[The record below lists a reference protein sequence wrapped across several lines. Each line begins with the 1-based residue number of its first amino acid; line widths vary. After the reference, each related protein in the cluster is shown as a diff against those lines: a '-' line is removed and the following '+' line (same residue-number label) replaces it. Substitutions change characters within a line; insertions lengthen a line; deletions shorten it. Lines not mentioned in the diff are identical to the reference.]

1 MHALEAVFYTATS
14 PDHCCATVEARPM
27 EPLIPYFYAPSIPLG
42 FGKALSTPGLLLF
55 IGILAGLLVA
65 SRKAR
70 RDGLDST
77 LLVGFV
83 PWLVVGIV
91 VGGHL
96 GYLLFYAPEQL
107 TADPLSLF
115 RVWQGQSSYGGFL
128 TCAILGAWYFRRKLR
143 ATARRQGTDPELGK
157 AWGYYDAVL
166 YGLTLG
172 WFFGRMGCFS
182 IHDHPGIETHFWL
195 GVYGICPGGDP
206 RSACHDLGLYE
217 GLFSLLLF
225 AVLTVLERK
234 PRFFGFNVAL
244 VSIVYGVA
252 RFLLDTLR
260 HPDVDSRYFGLTPG
274 QYGSVLLLLAGLWIW
289 QRRDRMPRNPRPPDH
304 APSPLRKSH

>member
-1 MHALEAVFYTATS
+1 MQPV
-14 PDHCCATVEARPM
+14 
-27 EPLIPYFYAPSIPLG
+27 IPYFSAPSIPLG
-42 FGKALSTPGLLLF
+42 FGLALSTPGLLLSV
-55 IGILAGLLVA
+55 GIVAGLIAA
-65 SRKAR
+65 SRKVR
-70 RDGLDST
+70 RDGLDSA

-107 TADPLSLF
+107 VADSASLF

-128 TCAILGAWYFRRKLR
+128 ACGILSAWYFRRKLR
-143 ATARRQGTDPELGK
+143 ATARRQGMGPELGK

-182 IHDHPGIETHFWL
+182 IHDHPGLETRFWL
-195 GVYGICPGGDP
+195 GVYGICPGGDAH
-206 RSACHDLGLYE
+206 SACHDLGLYE

-225 AVLTVLERK
+225 AVLTVLDRK
-234 PRFFGFNVAL
+234 PRFFGFHVAL
-244 VSIVYGVA
+244 VSILYGVV

-260 HPDVDSRYFGLTPG
+260 HPDVDTRYLGLTPG
-274 QYGSVLLLLAGLWIW
+274 QYGSVMLLLFGLWIW
-289 QRRDRMPRNPRPPDH
+289 QRRDRMPRNPRRPGQVHP
-304 APSPLRKSH
+304 ALRKGH